1 MKKFSANKIVGKAK
15 EIIDNIKDDKRCILR
30 LISYVIVS
38 LLLVIPL
45 AKKIILIDDLPFHL
59 NRIQSLANSIKSG
72 NYFPMIY
79 GSTLNNYGY
88 ANGIFYPQ
96 LMLYVPALLVCAGIK
111 TIPAYLVYAF
121 IINFVGCFV
130 AYYSCKWTLIKISD
144 YLSLNDS
151 QYKIDFDKISKFSY
165 IFSILYV
172 TNGYRI
178 FNLVKGSV
186 GQFTGITFFPIVI
199 VGALEIFTSSLNYK
213 GNKNALANNK
223 KHTKWWILT
232 LGMTL
237 LLNCHVLSVLLA
249 VIFIG
254 ILCLINISKI
264 KYYLFPLIKAVGST
278 ILINAFNLFPMLEQM
293 TSDKFYYNV
302 RTPLGTISSHAM
314 QIIANPNSISSLLIA
329 IMLIIGFHCSTFSE
343 KNKKIKIHKI
353 IVYTII
359 ITTFAMTNL
368 FPWQLLDG
376 KPLIKTIQFP
386 SRILLFS
393 SSFIYFYL
401 TGYVIKLLENVK
413 KRKIGFVVIFAI
425 LLLPFQMYF
434 SINENNGTK
443 NFANYKVLSE
453 NIGQGEYLPSN
464 FNIKNCNSKEKKKI
478 RKENICNLN
487 EKIIKYN
494 YQKQENTAIIKYKII
509 NKRNKKDKEK
519 VQDDNL
525 NIPGGSD
532 NSNNSVISAIPVISN
547 NNTNIL
553 LELPI
558 TYYKGYKCTWVIDN
572 SNSSKKSNSNYT
584 KEISV
589 SKSKN
594 GLIQIK
600 LKNDENNK
608 KKKKSKKE
616 EKRTLKIKYQYTS
629 IQILSFVIS
638 TASIISIVILS
649 LISLIIS
656 KKIKKSN

>member
-1 MKKFSANKIVGKAK
+1 MKKFSANKIVGKTK
-15 EIIDNIKDDKRCILR
+15 KIIGNIKNDKRYILH
-30 LISYVIVS
+30 LISFVIVS

-45 AKKIILIDDLPFHL
+45 AKRIILIDDLPFHL

-79 GSTLNNYGY
+79 GSALNNYGY

-96 LMLYVPALLVCAGIK
+96 LMLYVPALLVCAGMK
-111 TIPAYLVYAF
+111 VIPTYLVYAF
-121 IINFVGCFV
+121 IINFAGCFV
-130 AYYSCKWTLIKISD
+130 AYYSCKYTLIKISD

-151 QYKIDFDKISKFSY
+151 QYKIDFDKISRFSY

-199 VGALEIFTSSLNYK
+199 VGALEIFMSSLNYK
-213 GNKNALANNK
+213 EAKDALANNQ

-254 ILCLINISKI
+254 IVCLINISKI
-264 KYYLFPLIKAVGST
+264 KYYLFPLIKATVST
-278 ILINAFNLFPMLEQM
+278 ILINAFILFPMLEQM
-293 TSDKFYYNV
+293 TSDKFYYDV
-302 RTPLGTISSHAM
+302 RTPLGAISSHAM
-314 QIIANPNSISSLLIA
+314 QIIANPNSIISLLVVIT
-329 IMLIIGFHCSTFSE
+329 LITISLYSVFSE
-343 KNKKIKIHKI
+343 KSKKIKIHKI

-359 ITTFAMTNL
+359 VTTFAMTNI

-401 TGYVIKLLENVK
+401 TGYVIELLENKK

-443 NFANYKVLSE
+443 NFADYKVPSE
-453 NIGQGEYLPSN
+453 DIGQGEYLPSN
-464 FNIKNCNSKEKKKI
+464 FSIKNYNSKKEKKI
-478 RKENICNLN
+478 RKENICDLN
-487 EKIIKYN
+487 GKIVKYN
-494 YQKQENTAIIKYKII
+494 YQKQENTAIINYKII
-509 NKRNKKDKEK
+509 NKKSKENNSN
-519 VQDDNL
+519 V
-525 NIPGGSD
+525 SD
-532 NSNNSVISAIPVISN
+532 NSNILD
-547 NNTNIL
+547 NNTDIL

-558 TYYKGYKCTWVIDN
+558 TYYKGYKCTLITDCLD
-572 SNSSKKSNSNYT
+572 SLATSKKSSSNYT
-584 KEISV
+584 KEIPI

-600 LKNDENNK
+600 LKNNENNK
-608 KKKKSKKE
+608 NSKE
-616 EKRTLKIKYQYTS
+616 EKGTLKIKYQYTTL
-629 IQILSFVIS
+629 QTLSFII
-638 TASIISIVILS
+638 SIISLFLFFSIVIFFCFF
-649 LISLIIS
+649 I
-656 KKIKKSN
+656 